1 MPTIVVPAPDAPAL
15 AVTLLPEVTID
26 SPAERAWVPAYAA
39 PQGWRAGLATCDK
52 GAASPAPTHPD
63 ELAVFGDS
71 ARIQAR
77 NIARFRFGVAMLAA
91 HEGEPGKILNQAV
104 SAGQRGELVDV
115 ALPQFDLRPPGHH
128 RSGQAVVGDL
138 TGRQERRGVEGQQA
152 GLLAITQ
159 ISGMDAASRPPAR
172 SSDDPIA
179 RERSSNVR
187 RPGPLG

>member
-1 MPTIVVPAPDAPAL
+1 MNSRAELLRTTTGREETMPTTVVPAPDAPAL

-39 PQGWRAGLATCDK
+39 PQGWRAGLAACDK

-91 HEGEPGKILNQAV
+91 HEGEPAKILNQAV

-172 SSDDPIA
+172 
-179 RERSSNVR
+179 
-187 RPGPLG
+187 